1 MMILFYFEIL
11 NDICRNFR
19 ENNALTK
26 LFICKQNKFFCDIS
40 KIKIQDC
47 VRQRPG
53 PFFTKMADE
62 AFTKH
67 EIISLIARV
76 AALTAFSYI
85 TMKWLVDALD
95 PTRKQQVEARER
107 AKKLL
112 KSIGVPSDIKLSN
125 HEMMVASNL
134 VEPKRIPVS
143 WDDIAGLEGVIEELR
158 ETVILPIKERD
169 LFSTSNLTKAPR
181 GVLLH
186 GPPGM

>member
-1 MMILFYFEIL
+1 
-11 NDICRNFR
+11 
-19 ENNALTK
+19 
-26 LFICKQNKFFCDIS
+26 
-40 KIKIQDC
+40 
-47 VRQRPG
+47 
-53 PFFTKMADE
+53 MADE

-67 EIISLIARV
+67 EIIGLIARV

-143 WDDIAGLEGVIEELR
+143 WDDIAGLESVIEELR
-158 ETVILPIKERD
+158 ETVILPIKERE

-186 GPPGM
+186 GPPGICQKSFKANIWFALTFLTF